1 MKWLEI
7 IKLRSTGIEK
17 SLLEEFLRSFMLDQS
32 GELIG
37 IKTYRH
43 AALENDLSVHLYW
56 DSEKPKQEGSVLGL
70 HLVQALKEFGMVDYS
85 IWIEEH
91 VKGTTSNKKGGFH
104 DYPRS

>member
-7 IKLRSTGIEK
+7 IKLRSGRIEEN
-17 SLLEEFLRSFMLDQS
+17 LLEEFLRSFRS
-32 GELIG
+32 GRSRELVG

-43 AALENDLSVHLYW
+43 ASLENDLSVHLYW